1 MAKFKGI
8 ILAGGFGTRLYP
20 LTLGVSKQLMPVY
33 DKPMVYYPF
42 TTLMLAGIREYLL
55 ISTPNDLPLFER
67 LLGDGAKWGISI
79 SYKEQPHPGGIAQA
93 LTIGAD
99 FIGKSNV
106 ALILGDNLFFGHD
119 LPEKLSRAVHRIRGA
134 TVFCYHVK
142 DPQRYGVVEIGED
155 GKVKNIVEKP
165 KRPRSNWA
173 VTGLYFYDSRAVE
186 IAQALSPSDRGELEI
201 TDVNNEYLKRGEL
214 FVEQLGRGFAWLDT
228 GTHASLLD
236 AGRFVQIMEERQGL
250 KIGCPEEVAWR
261 MKFIDSKQLVSLA
274 QELKKS
280 GYGNYLLG
288 FLDSEQGVV

>member
-67 LLGDGAKWGISI
+67 LLGDGAKWGVSI

-261 MKFIDSKQLVSLA
+261 MKFIDSKQLSLA

-280 GYGNYLLG
+280 SYGNYLLG
-288 FLDSEQGVV
+288 LLDSEQGGV